1 MNKELANQIAQ
12 AFDQTLYHSKYCTT
26 ARANAQSMLI
36 GRTHYADDNTL
47 RYFGA
52 RITLAQPSTFGL
64 FYRITESVGRES
76 YGGKRGFRTVLFD
89 VNGQT
94 VYRPALEEMQ
104 STSTKAEKVFYEWFQ
119 TFDIVA
125 HYREQIALKATRT
138 RDQTAR
144 LETAFNAL
152 CDEVTV

>member
-64 FYRITESVGRES
+64 FYRITESLGRES

-89 VNGQT
+89 INGQV

-119 TFDIVA
+119 TFDPMT
-125 HYREQIALKATRT
+125 YY
-138 RDQTAR
+138 RDQIRERIIRTTRQAVR
-144 LETAFNAL
+144 LEDAL
-152 CDEVTV
+152 LALNVKEIA